1 MSIGKQGIGIPLSQ
15 VVQVGGSASSAGGAA
30 ADRGAATDAA
40 TAARRSANDA
50 ALSAEQAK
58 TSAANTQQ
66 SQILAETSAQQAAQA
81 AQAAEMYANETA
93 VDAANAAA
101 SAADAAQYGFPDAPD
116 DGKTYVRRNRQW
128 VELDVPPVYAL
139 RTVPATADRFYIV
152 SRNPDGTAVS
162 TRIERNVGGPAN
174 ASNVGGQWPEW
185 RTTGQARI
193 ASFEANPASPV
204 IDFSLDNG
212 AHDTVAG
219 TGSGGKYFGSYH
231 GLGTSGAL
239 ISETLLLDGVPFDPA
254 VAATGNVLEIR
265 NETNAV
271 EGSNFYRRDLST
283 YFSAAGN
290 IRFLI
295 HSASQSG
302 MGIVYT
308 GMLIAQGLYAEGD
321 VLQSD
326 GTTWTAVPTLGMRAY
341 QGEVLPSTGV
351 RGFRFRDTTN
361 GRLVTVL
368 CGGALSL
375 ASAARGEFVRS
386 LDVFRS
392 KAYFCNFRNT
402 DGLAGFEWTI
412 TPSVVTGVQPFNKPN
427 LLVNGDFGAG
437 NFTGWTKVFGTNDPT
452 LVNGMMRQVRETGNV
467 RMRQTAPI
475 AAATTDLMAY
485 ELDSVLSGGSGCRAR
500 VALTTSLSNVDARVD
515 REITTNHY
523 ISLFSAG
530 ATSLYVGDSM
540 NPGAQP
546 DTLDT
551 DNYALYRLS

>member
-1 MSIGKQGIGIPLSQ
+1 MSELNSMMMRARGALTAEDVPALRASIVADTAADVARAAEAAQ
-15 VVQVGGSASSAGGAA
+15 VAGQAAVIASTANAGAA
-30 ADRGAATDAA
+30 E
-40 TAARRSANDA
+40 
-50 ALSAEQAK
+50 ALSAAQAARDGAV
-58 TSAANTQQ
+58 AAEAQAA
-66 SQILAETSAQQAAQA
+66 LDAQQAA
-81 AQAAEMYANETA
+81 
-93 VDAANAAA
+93 VDAASAAA
-101 SAADAAQYGFPDAPD
+101 SAAAAAQYGFPDAPD
-116 DGKTYVRRNRQW
+116 DGKSYVRRNRQW
-128 VELDVPPVYAL
+128 VELDAPPVYAL
-139 RTVPATADRFYIV
+139 RTVPDTADRFYIV

-174 ASNVGGQWPEW
+174 ASNVGVQWPEW
-185 RTTGQARI
+185 RTTGQAGI
-193 ASFEANPASPV
+193 ASFDANPASPV

-231 GLGTSGAL
+231 GLGAAGSL
-239 ISETLLLDGVPFDPA
+239 ISETLLLDGVPFDPT

-271 EGSNFYRRDLST
+271 EGANFYRRDLST
-283 YFSAAGN
+283 YFTASGS

-308 GMLIAQGLYAEGD
+308 GMLIAQGLYDEGD
-321 VLQSD
+321 ILQSD
-326 GTTWTAVPTLGMRAY
+326 GATWAAVPTLGLRAY
-341 QGEVLPSTGV
+341 QGEVLPSTEA
-351 RGFRFRDTTN
+351 RGFRFRDTAT

-386 LDVFRS
+386 LDVYRS
-392 KAYFCNFRNT
+392 KGYFCNFRNT

-412 TPSVVTGVQPFNKPN
+412 APSVVTGVQPFNKPN
-427 LLVNGDFGAG
+427 LLVNGDFGTG

-467 RMRQTAPI
+467 RMRQTAAI
-475 AAATTDLMAY
+475 TAAAADLMAY

-515 REITTNHY
+515 REITTSHY
-523 ISLFSAG
+523 ISVFRAG
-530 ATSLYVGDSM
+530 ATTLYVGDSM